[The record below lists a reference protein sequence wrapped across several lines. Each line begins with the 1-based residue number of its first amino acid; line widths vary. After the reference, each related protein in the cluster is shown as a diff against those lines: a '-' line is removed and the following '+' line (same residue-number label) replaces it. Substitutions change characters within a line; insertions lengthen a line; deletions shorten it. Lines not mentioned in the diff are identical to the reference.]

1 MEPPLPIP
9 SLQEFVSLAYSL
21 ETSVSIE
28 IFIDFLGKRER
39 ERDTRIAQGCST
51 GELIDF
57 RALFESSLTWKFS
70 WNKLL
75 FGLNTVIEHAR
86 GKRTVSQGR

>member
-1 MEPPLPIP
+1 MVNIDITRHGHVTGTHGTPLPYPIP

-39 ERDTRIAQGCST
+39 EGYTDCTSLFHGRIHR
-51 GELIDF
+51 F
-57 RALFESSLTWKFS
+57 HALFESSLTWKFP

-75 FGLNTVIEHAR
+75 FG
-86 GKRTVSQGR
+86 

>member
-39 ERDTRIAQGCST
+39 ERRIH
-51 GELIDF
+51 
-57 RALFESSLTWKFS
+57 
-70 WNKLL
+70 
-75 FGLNTVIEHAR
+75 GLHKVVPREN
-86 GKRTVSQGR
+86 